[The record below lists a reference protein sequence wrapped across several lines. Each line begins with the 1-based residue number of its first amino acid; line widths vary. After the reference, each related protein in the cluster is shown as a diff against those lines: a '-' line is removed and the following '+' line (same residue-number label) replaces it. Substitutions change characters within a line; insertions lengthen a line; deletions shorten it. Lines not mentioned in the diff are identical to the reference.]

1 MCIKFGGNVVR
12 NEEAYLK
19 SHPLLWMDKD
29 RHLGNII
36 DKDCN
41 EVNDCT
47 FNKSMLIGYVNKSR
61 SNFRKM
67 QPNVLINIFKTYC
80 FFYDSQL

>member
-1 MCIKFGGNVVR
+1 MLLEMKKHNDL
-12 NEEAYLK
+12 N
-19 SHPLLWMDKD
+19 SHPLLWMDKV

-47 FNKSMLIGYVNKSR
+47 FKNLSSSDMITN
-61 SNFRKM
+61 
-67 QPNVLINIFKTYC
+67 
-80 FFYDSQL
+80 